1 MQSIVVNAK
10 KITLVFAFFLFNLS
24 CAKKTNLKN
33 QITIKIFSIDS
44 ETKQARVNKFDTIDV
59 RMRGIGFLTQ
69 SFDKVGEYVTDSS
82 GSVEIKLD
90 STEEYRFIIDGSN
103 IHGSESFTEAFSKE
117 RLKDG
122 QEVNIEVIS
131 RKNR

>member
-1 MQSIVVNAK
+1 MQSIIVNTK
-10 KITLVFAFFLFNLS
+10 QIIFVFAVVFLNLG
-24 CAKKTNLKN
+24 CARKPNLKN
-33 QITIKIFSIDS
+33 QITIKIISIDS

-59 RMRGIGFLTQ
+59 RMRAFGYFIQ
-69 SFDKVGEYVTDSS
+69 SFEKIGEYVTDST

-90 STEEYRFIIDGSN
+90 STEEYRFILDGSN
-103 IHGSESFTEAFSKE
+103 IHGSAAFTEAFSKE